1 MTAPMERI
9 QVLDSIEKDII
20 TCLHSAGEFYA
31 LFQRQ
36 NSSSLFLLQAKPS
49 SSSVRRSRA

>member
-20 TCLHSAGEFYA
+20 TCLHSAGMTITLEYAIYQVDLNFYIIHDI
-31 LFQRQ
+31 LFT
-36 NSSSLFLLQAKPS
+36 
-49 SSSVRRSRA
+49 RA

>member
-20 TCLHSAGEFYA
+20 TCLHSAGTVNR
-31 LFQRQ
+31 LSV
-36 NSSSLFLLQAKPS
+36 NISS
-49 SSSVRRSRA
+49 